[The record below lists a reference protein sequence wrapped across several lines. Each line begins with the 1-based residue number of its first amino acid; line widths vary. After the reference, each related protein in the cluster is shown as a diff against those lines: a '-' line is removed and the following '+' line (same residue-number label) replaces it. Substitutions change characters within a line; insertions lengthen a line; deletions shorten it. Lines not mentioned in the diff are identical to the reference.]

1 MASYNEVC
9 SETARKP
16 TAKVEFFQIAGITPE
31 LEGFITEFVRSPEI
45 LDSLSLEKQREIED
59 QMDAVLALFC

>member
-1 MASYNEVC
+1 MASYNEVW
-9 SETARKP
+9 SEMTRKP
-16 TAKVEFFQIAGITPE
+16 TARSEFFQIAGITFE
-31 LEGFITEFVRSPEI
+31 LEEFITEFVRSPEI